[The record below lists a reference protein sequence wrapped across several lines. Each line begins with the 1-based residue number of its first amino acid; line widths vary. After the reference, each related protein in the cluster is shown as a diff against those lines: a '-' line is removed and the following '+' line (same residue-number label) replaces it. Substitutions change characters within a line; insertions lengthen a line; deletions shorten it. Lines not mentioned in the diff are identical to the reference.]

1 VGLDV
6 GLYLVSGIWSIRF
19 VSVQFNWRL
28 PGKHKYLPAHFYHSA
43 SSIYLSSDT
52 KLWPKLFPPARFDVG
67 MPMPGQKHAPRRCR
81 CRNLPRSRPTPRRLP
96 LWIRM
101 RQMPMLR
108 SWTCCPFLDRLRRRR
123 RRRRRRPLHPTQPE
137 AAQSSNWPGINYA
150 TSRTCCQICDSR
162 KNPTAN

>member
-1 VGLDV
+1 
-6 GLYLVSGIWSIRF
+6 LYRFASIRWLR
-19 VSVQFNWRL
+19 SI
-28 PGKHKYLPAHFYHSA
+28 GKHKYLPAHFYHSA

-67 MPMPGQKHAPRRCR
+67 TRMPAQKHAPRRCR
-81 CRNLPRSRPTPRRLP
+81 YRNLPRSRPTPRRLP
-96 LWIRM
+96 LRILRM
-101 RQMPMLR
+101 RQMSMWR
-108 SWTCCPFLDRLRRRR
+108 SRTCCQCRGKMARNSRWPM
-123 RRRRRRPLHPTQPE
+123 HPAQPE